1 MDYTVCLHYQVMMK
15 KLLLTCTLIWIAS
28 ISIAQCIK
36 GDCENGTGEKIYPD
50 GSKFQG
56 FFQQGQ
62 KLKGTYL
69 YPNGDIYEG
78 TFKEGNRD
86 GLATY
91 RYSNGELYEGFY
103 VEDAKSYGKFTFKNG
118 DSYTGSFARNQF
130 NGYGSFKKHTGE
142 LIEGYWENG
151 KFNLALEEEL
161 GLTDSMLVIP
171 PDSLENKGYSSQKT
185 LRPRVFAVVVGISDY
200 QGSELDL
207 SYSDRDAQ
215 LFYNHLHQAM
225 PNEVASGKAVL
236 LLNERATL
244 SNIQA
249 ALSNVFSTSNSNDF
263 IIFYFSGHGSVGE
276 FVPYNHSVGLRH
288 ADLKNYFKNTEAKF
302 RLVVADACF
311 SGSIGTANETSVSS
325 TQDLYDSRL
334 AVIMSSKPD
343 QYSMELGSLEQGVFS
358 YYLIRGMQGLADLN
372 QDKYVTA
379 GELFMYTKNKVSNHT
394 ANSQIP
400 VIYGVNLNK
409 IPLTKVK

>member
-1 MDYTVCLHYQVMMK
+1 MK
-15 KLLLTCTLIWIAS
+15 KLLLISTLIWVAS
-28 ISIAQCIK
+28 TSFAQCIK
-36 GDCENGTGEKIYPD
+36 GDCVSGTGEKKYPD
-50 GSKFQG
+50 GSKFEG
-56 FFQQGQ
+56 VFQSGQ
-62 KLKGTYL
+62 KLKGVYS
-69 YPNGDIYEG
+69 YPNGDQFEG
-78 TFKEGNRD
+78 TFKEGRRD

-91 RYSNGELYEGFY
+91 RYANGELYEGFY
-103 VEDAKSYGKFTFKNG
+103 VEDAKSYGKFSFKNG
-118 DSYTGSFARNQF
+118 DKYTGAFANNLF
-130 NGYGSFKKHTGE
+130 NGYGTFQKRAGE

-151 KFNLALEEEL
+151 KPSMGVTGEL
-161 GLTDSMLVIP
+161 GSIDSAQVLSA
-171 PDSLENKGYSSQKT
+171 DSTINKGSISQKT

-200 QGSELDL
+200 QGTELDL
-207 SYSDRDAQ
+207 NYSDRDAQ
-215 LFYNHLHQAM
+215 LFYNHLKSAM
-225 PNEVASGKAVL
+225 PMEVAAGKTVL

-244 SNIQA
+244 SNINA
-249 ALSNVFSTSNSNDF
+249 ALSDVFRTSSANDF

-276 FVPYNHSVGLRH
+276 FVPYNHSVGLKH
-288 ADLKNYFKNTEAKF
+288 ADLKNYFKNTAAKF

-334 AVIMSSKPD
+334 AVIMSSKPN
-343 QYSMELGSLEQGVFS
+343 QTSLEMGSLEQGVFS

-379 GELFMYTKNKVSNHT
+379 GELFMYTKNKVSSHT
-394 ANSQIP
+394 SNEQIP